1 MRTTKIILLIIIII
15 ISGCAKVA
23 TYNPKKPPEKKNL
36 FSKKINYVVIADEF
50 CDGTGD
56 KLNILNSLLGEMEKA
71 LNAKGGYQIIRFKK
85 GSKIKVDLSLKRYI
99 ILTAKVVW

>member
-1 MRTTKIILLIIIII
+1 MKISIINILLIIIF

-23 TYNPKKPPEKKNL
+23 TYNPKYPLENKTL
-36 FSKKINYVVIADEF
+36 FSNKINYIVIADEF

-56 KLNILNSLLGEMEKA
+56 KLNILNPLLDEMERT

-85 GSKIKVDLSLKRYI
+85 GSKIK
-99 ILTAKVVW
+99 